1 MNDGIIVID
10 KPAGKTSH
18 DVVQEVKRALGA
30 KKVGHT
36 GTLDPLATGVLPVC
50 INEATKLAQFFN
62 LDRKEYRATVLL
74 GVTTD
79 TYDVEGK
86 ILAEASPAVDGEDI
100 ARALSALVGTKQQVP
115 PPYSAVKYQ
124 GQPLYK
130 YARKGIN
137 IVSLPRT
144 IEIYHV
150 LLESVSLPYV
160 TFKVACSKGTYV
172 RSLCLEIGEML
183 GCGACLAGLRRI
195 KSGHY
200 SENQAF
206 ALAGTALPERKEALV
221 GHLIPLADALPDL
234 PVITVDRALAER
246 IRQGYQPVLDSL
258 FPDHIPFL
266 AAGDVLRLKQDRQ
279 LVAIARMLYQSDNLR
294 TLARQER
301 VVEILRVFNSE

>member
-1 MNDGIIVID
+1 MNGIVVID
-10 KPAGKTSH
+10 KPTGKTSH
-18 DVVQEVKRALGA
+18 AVVQDVKKILGA

-36 GTLDPLATGVLPVC
+36 GTLDPIATGVLPVC

-62 LDRKEYRATVLL
+62 MDRKEYRATMLL

-86 ILAEASPAVDGEDI
+86 VIAEASPRVDRVEI
-100 ARALSALVGTKQQVP
+100 AQALLSLVGLRQQVP

-130 YARKGIN
+130 WARKGIN

-144 IEIYHV
+144 IEIYHIS
-150 LLESVSLPYV
+150 LEEVTLPYV
-160 TFKVACSKGTYV
+160 AFSVACSKGTYI

-195 KSGHY
+195 KSGHF
-200 SENQAF
+200 SEREAF
-206 ALAGTALPERKEALV
+206 TLAGVAEQGSKEALAA
-221 GHLIPLADALPDL
+221 HIIPLSDVLPDL
-234 PVITVDRALAER
+234 PVIPVDKTLAEK
-246 IRQGYQPVLDSL
+246 IRQGYQPVFDSL

-266 AAGDVLRLKQDRQ
+266 AAGDVLRLKQERQ
-279 LVAIARMLYQSDNLR
+279 LVAIARMLYQSDNLP
-294 TLARQER
+294 ARAGQER
-301 VVEILRVFNSE
+301 AVEILRVFNSE

>member
-1 MNDGIIVID
+1 MNGIIVID

-18 DVVQEVKRALGA
+18 AVVQDVKKILGA

-62 LDRKEYRATVLL
+62 MDRKEYRATVLL

-86 ILAEASPAVDGEDI
+86 IIAEASPSVDRADI
-100 ARALSALVGTKQQVP
+100 SRALLSLVGTRQQVP

-130 YARKGIN
+130 WARKGIT
-137 IVSLPRT
+137 IVTLPRT
-144 IEIYHV
+144 IEIYHIA
-150 LLESVSLPYV
+150 LEEVTLPYV
-160 TFKVACSKGTYV
+160 VFSVACSKGTYI

-195 KSGHY
+195 KSGY
-200 SENQAF
+200 FSEGEAF
-206 ALAGTALPERKEALV
+206 ALAGVEETGRKEALAA
-221 GHLIPLADALPDL
+221 HIIPLADVLPDL
-234 PVITVDRALAER
+234 PVIAVDKPLAEK
-246 IRQGYQPVLDSL
+246 IRQGYQPVFDSL

-266 AAGDVLRLKQDRQ
+266 AAGDVLRLKQERQ
-279 LVAIARMLYQSDNLR
+279 LVAIARMLYQSD
-294 TLARQER
+294 TLPARAGQER
-301 VVEILRVFNSE
+301 AVEIVRVFNSE

>member
-1 MNDGIIVID
+1 MNGIIVID

-18 DVVQEVKRALGA
+18 DVVQEVKKTLGA

-50 INEATKLAQFFN
+50 INEGTKLAQFFN

-86 ILAEASPAVDGEDI
+86 IIAEVSPCVDKADI
-100 ARALSALVGTKQQVP
+100 ARALLSLIGTKQQVP
-115 PPYSAVKYQ
+115 PPYSAVKYR

-130 YARKGIN
+130 WARKGMN
-137 IVSLPRT
+137 IVTLPRT
-144 IEIYHV
+144 IEIYHIS
-150 LLESVSLPYV
+150 LEEIILPYV
-160 TFKVACSKGTYV
+160 TFSVACSKGTYI

-200 SENQAF
+200 SEKE
-206 ALAGTALPERKEALV
+206 ALTLTGVAEQERKEALAK
-221 GHLIPLADALPDL
+221 HLIPLADALPDL
-234 PVITVDRALAER
+234 PVICVDKRLAEK
-246 IRQGYQPVLDSL
+246 IRQGYQPVFDSL

-266 AAGDVLRLKQDRQ
+266 AAGDVLRLKQEHE
-279 LVAIARMLYQSDNLR
+279 LVAIARMLYQPHNLPE
-294 TLARQER
+294 LAGQER
-301 VVEILRVFNSE
+301 AVEILRVFNSE

>member
-1 MNDGIIVID
+1 MNGIIVID

-18 DVVQEVKRALGA
+18 AVVQDVKKILGA

-62 LDRKEYRATVLL
+62 MDRKEYRATVLL

-86 ILAEASPAVDGEDI
+86 IIAEASPSVDRADI
-100 ARALSALVGTKQQVP
+100 SRALLSLVGTRQQVP

-130 YARKGIN
+130 WARKGIT
-137 IVSLPRT
+137 IVTLPRT
-144 IEIYHV
+144 IEIYHIS
-150 LLESVSLPYV
+150 LEDVTLPYV
-160 TFKVACSKGTYV
+160 TFSVACSKGTYI

-195 KSGHY
+195 KSGY
-200 SENQAF
+200 FSEREAF
-206 ALAGTALPERKEALV
+206 TVAGVAEKERKEALAA
-221 GHLIPLADALPDL
+221 HIIPLADVLPDL
-234 PVITVDRALAER
+234 PVIPVDKPLADK
-246 IRQGYQPVLDSL
+246 IRQGYQPVFDSL
-258 FPDHIPFL
+258 FPYHIPFL
-266 AAGDVLRLKQDRQ
+266 AAGDVLRLKQERQ
-279 LVAIARMLYQSDNLR
+279 LVAIARMLSQSDNLPA
-294 TLARQER
+294 LAGQER
-301 VVEILRVFNSE
+301 AVEILRVFNSE

>member
-1 MNDGIIVID
+1 MNGIIVID

-18 DVVQEVKRALGA
+18 DVVQDVKKILGA

-50 INEATKLAQFFN
+50 INEGTKLAQFFN
-62 LDRKEYRATVLL
+62 MDRKEYRATMLL

-86 ILAEASPAVDGEDI
+86 IIAEARPCVGGEDI
-100 ARALSALVGTKQQVP
+100 AKALLSLVGTRQQVP

-130 YARKGIN
+130 WARKGIN

-144 IEIYHV
+144 IEIYHIF
-150 LLESVSLPYV
+150 LEEVILPYV
-160 TFKVACSKGTYV
+160 TFDVACSKGTYV

-200 SENQAF
+200 SEREAF
-206 ALAGTALPERKEALV
+206 ALAGVEEKDRKEALV
-221 GHLIPLADALPDL
+221 AHLIPLADVLPDL
-234 PVITVDRALAER
+234 PVIPVDKPLAEK
-246 IRQGYQPVLDSL
+246 IRQGYQPVFDNL

-266 AAGDVLRLKQDRQ
+266 AAGDVLRFKQERQ
-279 LVAIARMLYQSDNLR
+279 LVAIARMLYQSDNLPA
-294 TLARQER
+294 LAGQER
-301 VVEILRVFNSE
+301 AVEILRVFNSE

>member
-1 MNDGIIVID
+1 MNGIIVID

-18 DVVQEVKRALGA
+18 AVVQDVKKILGA

-62 LDRKEYRATVLL
+62 MDRKEYRATVLL

-86 ILAEASPAVDGEDI
+86 IIAEASPSVDRADI
-100 ARALSALVGTKQQVP
+100 SRALLSLVGTRQQVP

-130 YARKGIN
+130 WARKGIN
-137 IVSLPRT
+137 IVTLPRT
-144 IEIYHV
+144 IEIYHIS
-150 LLESVSLPYV
+150 LEDVTLPYV
-160 TFKVACSKGTYV
+160 TFSVACSKGTYI

-195 KSGHY
+195 KSGY
-200 SENQAF
+200 FSEREAF
-206 ALAGTALPERKEALV
+206 TVAGVEALAA
-221 GHLIPLADALPDL
+221 HIIPLADVLPDL
-234 PVITVDRALAER
+234 PVIPVDKPLADK
-246 IRQGYQPVLDSL
+246 IRQGYQPVFDSL
-258 FPDHIPFL
+258 FPYHIPFL
-266 AAGDVLRLKQDRQ
+266 AAGDVLRLKQERQ
-279 LVAIARMLYQSDNLR
+279 LVAIARMLSQSDNLPA
-294 TLARQER
+294 LAGQER
-301 VVEILRVFNSE
+301 AVEILRVFNSE